1 MKIFQIYKQYRG
13 DRWCESTPQNLDV
26 TDGFLSKVVQSES
39 VDKIRE
45 YCEKISQPYIDDA
58 IEKYNGFLQN
68 ALENITKS
76 QQTINV
82 LSALPEEQR
91 KLTKKLITDTET
103 ELQYY
108 RDMKDNFEQ
117 AIESI
122 KSNPYGCRGEYVTFR
137 YTFEELEIE
146 TI

>member
-1 MKIFQIYKQYRG
+1 MKIFRIYKEYRG
-13 DRWCESTPQNLDV
+13 DRWRESTPQNIDV
-26 TDGFLSKVVQSES
+26 MDGFLNKIAQSES

-45 YCEKISQPYIDDA
+45 YCEKISQPYIDEA
-58 IEKYNGFLQN
+58 IEKYTGFLKN
-68 ALENITKS
+68 ALENISKA

-82 LSALPEEQR
+82 LSGLPEEQR

-108 RDMKDNFEQ
+108 IDMKDNFEQ